1 MIRIE
6 LSFFP
11 FKLNVLFCINAEEQ
25 VRAFAGLG
33 RAQNNLNSARPVSVK
48 LHPIANGQP
57 RTTTPGPNILK
68 SDLEVAKFF
77 RFGLDSLK
85 CATGTDD
92 ALLP

>member
-1 MIRIE
+1 MVRIE
-6 LSFFP
+6 FSFFP

-33 RAQNNLNSARPVSVK
+33 RAQNILNSARPVSVK

-57 RTTTPGPNILK
+57 RATTPGPNIL
-68 SDLEVAKFF
+68 EGAKFF
-77 RFGLDSLK
+77 RFGLDGLK